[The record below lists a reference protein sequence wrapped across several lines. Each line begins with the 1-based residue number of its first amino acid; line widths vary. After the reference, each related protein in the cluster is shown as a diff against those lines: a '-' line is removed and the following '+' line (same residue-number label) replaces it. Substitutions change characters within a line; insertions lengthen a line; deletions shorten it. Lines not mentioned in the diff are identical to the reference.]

1 MTVAYSNSQ
10 TRYNAGDWV
19 YTEHPTKVWYK
30 RDSQVIETHIPMLD
44 YQMWDHAFLTKHGV
58 TQEEARKNMS
68 ANNKD
73 KIFMV
78 LRPTTRK
85 NGKKRVKVLNPYD
98 GKTKAI
104 FHEQIKGRLMVNFAV
119 TEIERWLLLDK
130 IGTLG
135 STDDSDLELDY
146 DVKTLD
152 SESNF
157 QWPTDEYNNSLRLK
171 KSSYFGAAC
180 IMCPRNAYT
189 DLGMKLQAEG
199 AHTSGTDIQNK
210 DTEDLIRSLMQS
222 LGMDG
227 RGKNTGHSVYPNQIS
242 LVTGVPHFN
251 KNMTKMYNTKP
262 GLGCVIK
269 VDSKTLDYDLASLY
283 NKQAPDQFK
292 TKSVEDNDYQ
302 YFYVPFQSME
312 HNFTIQQPTFRP
324 LGLFSNYPETGA
336 AHLLN
341 AL

>member
-10 TRYNAGDWV
+10 ARYTAGDWV
-19 YTEHPTKVWYK
+19 YTEHPTQVWYK
-30 RDSQVIETHIPMLD
+30 RDSQMIEAHIPMLD

-58 TQEEARKNMS
+58 TKGEARKKMS

-73 KIFMV
+73 KIFIV

-85 NGKKRVKVLNPYD
+85 QGKKRVKVLNPYD

-104 FHEQIKGRLMVNFAV
+104 FHEQIKGRLTVNFAV
-119 TEIERWLLLDK
+119 TDIERWLLLDK
-130 IGTLG
+130 VGTLG

-146 DVKTLD
+146 DIETLE

-157 QWPTDEYNNSLRLK
+157 VWPTDEDNNSIRLK

-189 DLGMKLQAEG
+189 DLGMKLRAEG
-199 AHTSGTDIQNK
+199 AHISGTANQNK
-210 DTEDLIRSLMQS
+210 ETEDLIKTLMQS
-222 LGMDG
+222 LGMNG
-227 RGKNTGHSVYPNQIS
+227 SNRNNGHTVYPNQVH

-251 KNMTKMYNTKP
+251 KNMTKMYNSKP
-262 GLGCVIK
+262 SVGCVVK
-269 VDSKTLDYDLASLY
+269 VENNTLAYDLASLY
-283 NKQAPDQFK
+283 NKQAPEELK
-292 TKSVEDNDYQ
+292 TKSVQENDYQ
-302 YFYVPFQSME
+302 YFYVPFQNMQ
-312 HNFTIQQPTFRP
+312 HNFTIQQPTYRP
-324 LGLFSNYPETGA
+324 MGLFGNYPERGA